1 MMECKHLHKQ
11 WQNLNYP
18 VNILSLIIAFG
29 LILAQTVYVTLKHWY
44 ICSNSQQYIAWVKM
58 IK

>member
-29 LILAQTVYVTLKHWY
+29 LILAQ
-44 ICSNSQQYIAWVKM
+44 YIAWVKIIDFFM
-58 IK
+58 PKNH